1 MNFILLITHILYYKW
16 VFCDGTC
23 QWESTH
29 RFRQRVCVYLVLIT
43 HHDHCRFWSP
53 IMAEHTQVV
62 AFDIYGTL
70 LDTNS
75 ISRSLEKHLQLD
87 KKSAVEVSAL
97 WRRYQLEWVTYL
109 LSSTDSN
116 NVIVFL
122 TDILGDWIL
131 WVSNSSSFSVHWYI

>member
-1 MNFILLITHILYYKW
+1 
-16 VFCDGTC
+16 
-23 QWESTH
+23 
-29 RFRQRVCVYLVLIT
+29 
-43 HHDHCRFWSP
+43 
-53 IMAEHTQVV
+53 MAEHTQVV

-70 LDTNS
+70 LDTSS

-109 LSSTDSN
+109 LPSTDSN

-122 TDILGDWIL
+122 TDILGD
-131 WVSNSSSFSVHWYI
+131 